1 MICPCRRIALAALW
15 FVSVWMTYGL
25 VAYFI
30 GIPDTGGA
38 VLGAL
43 VAALVLMDPTGSF
56 WGRTERH
63 ESGLQRQPVPQ
74 PDATTA
80 R

>member
-1 MICPCRRIALAALW
+1 MLRRIALGALW

-56 WGRTERH
+56 WGRQEQH
-63 ESGLQRQPVPQ
+63 ESGLQRQPVQQ
-74 PDATTA
+74 PDATSA

>member
-1 MICPCRRIALAALW
+1 MVRRIALAALW

-25 VAYFI
+25 VAYFV

-43 VAALVLMDPTGSF
+43 VAALVVMDPTGSF
-56 WGRTERH
+56 WGRQERQ
-63 ESGLQRQPVPQ
+63 ESGLQRQPVKQ
-74 PDATTA
+74 PDATSA

>member
-1 MICPCRRIALAALW
+1 MTKRLILAPVW

-43 VAALVLMDPTGSF
+43 VAALVLMDPTGSL
-56 WGRTERH
+56 WSRTERN

-74 PDATTA
+74 PDASA

>member
-1 MICPCRRIALAALW
+1 MTVAALW
-15 FVSVWMTYGL
+15 FVSVWMAYGL

-43 VAALVLMDPTGSF
+43 TAALILMDPTGSV
-56 WGRTERH
+56 WGRAMPRK
-63 ESGLQRQPVPQ
+63 SGRQRRPVQHPA
-74 PDATTA
+74 PTTL

>member
-1 MICPCRRIALAALW
+1 MPRRIALAALW
-15 FVSVWMTYGL
+15 FISSWMTYGL

-30 GIPDTGGA
+30 AIPDTGGA

-43 VAALVLMDPTGSF
+43 VAAMVLMDPTGSL
-56 WGRTERH
+56 WGRTERQ
-63 ESGLQRQPVPQ
+63 ESGMQRQPVPQ

>member
-1 MICPCRRIALAALW
+1 MVRRIALAALW
-15 FVSVWMTYGL
+15 FISSWLTYGL

-56 WGRTERH
+56 SGRVAPR
-63 ESGLQRQPVPQ
+63 ESRRRRQRVLQPEP
-74 PDATTA
+74 TTV

>member
-1 MICPCRRIALAALW
+1 MVRRIAFAALW
-15 FVSVWMTYGL
+15 FISAWMTYGL

-43 VAALVLMDPTGSF
+43 VAALILMDPTGSF
-56 WGRTERH
+56 LGRAERP
-63 ESGLQRQPVPQ
+63 ESALQRQPVPQ